1 MVVFRSLLS
10 VFVSFMLITCCW
22 GSVES
27 PEQKAVRYA
36 RSNLNSLYF
45 YYVFAEENESLLKA
59 IMVSL
64 RQVHD
69 RYEPDQWP
77 ETDSGSGN
85 QTEARQQLLTRVVR
99 EATRHTIA
107 KVIGNDEADDSY
119 QDCSMFHLL
128 QAFSSAPDMQESRE
142 VADWSQTR
150 PVMIQGV
157 VAEDRTDSLE
167 ELIQQAVQNSFREFP
182 TNPISREQSARQL
195 GFILMEMQELFL
207 RGKALRSLSHK
218 VDRWKQISAITSD
231 PFFSSFYLPFLTE
244 LFNSHD
250 TLWHTELSGSKWR
263 QYQED
268 LSTLFMEAGDRE
280 DYGIEWYRQVRRIL
294 DGEKRV
300 TQGDQDDDDWQG
312 WIRIGLIGP
321 LCVMVIIMTI
331 YVLIYLCEEVPPFRE
346 PQRG

>member
-10 VFVSFMLITCCW
+10 VFVSLMLITCCW

-27 PEQKAVRYA
+27 PEQKAVRLV
-36 RSNLNSLYF
+36 RIHLNDLYLD
-45 YYVFAEENESLLKA
+45 YVFAEENGSLLKA

-64 RQVHD
+64 RQLYD
-69 RYEPDQWP
+69 RYELDQWL
-77 ETDSGSGN
+77 ENDSGSGN
-85 QTEARQQLLTRVVR
+85 HTEARQHLLTRVVQQ
-99 EATRHTIA
+99 ATRHTIA

-128 QAFSSAPDMQESRE
+128 QAFGSAPGMEESRE
-142 VADWSQTR
+142 VADWSQAR
-150 PVMIQGV
+150 PVMLQGV

-182 TNPISREQSARQL
+182 SNPISREQSARQL

-207 RGKALRSLSHK
+207 RGKALRSLSHS
-218 VDRWKQISAITSD
+218 VHDFEQIPAIASD
-231 PFFSSFYLPFLTE
+231 PSFSFYLPFLTE

-268 LSTLFMEAGDRE
+268 LSALLMEAGDRE
-280 DYGIEWYRQVRRIL
+280 DYGIERYRQVRRIL
-294 DGEKRV
+294 DGEKRG

-312 WIRIGLIGP
+312 WIGIGLIGP
-321 LCVMVIIMTI
+321 LCVMVIIMKV
-331 YVLIYLCEEVPPFRE
+331 YVVIYLCEEEPPFRE